1 MALTYA
7 DTGANLTSHIDT
19 HMADEM
25 DTSRFM
31 PPFTQHICNEPT
43 LTRSRG
49 DWIVSHSVPPF
60 YVPIPPETASEQKN
74 NPATVTDPALIEQ
87 IVLHAPD
94 SLWRSDI
101 VHGIKRTG
109 WAGTWLII
117 FFLIFLA
124 YGNLPNRWYHILYVY
139 SGSMSPA
146 INPGDLIII
155 TPPTKV
161 LEPGMILT
169 MRVDG
174 KLVTHRLLG
183 ISSDGLVITKGDAN
197 NTPDNWDQNKLEI
210 GGIVR
215 GRIPYLGY
223 LSQISGFFNQT
234 AAGAWFADAHEIKM
248 DMASGTWVFEP
259 TAAPPGQSGTSITA
273 SVTVEGVC
281 VPSTMILPDDKYSD
295 LEKCE
300 NLSPGDPGAM
310 EEEDGLNAYGQ
321 VCLTNSGDAPTRDL
335 KVLFQVQFKT
345 EKGPFE
351 DLKDTTFEF
360 IPTGA
365 IAAATSRCY
374 TYRIGFAPVEGVVN
388 YRMVSHVTITNHS
401 GYLPGSPHCIG
412 PDLCP
417 FGPDPKADFTI
428 DPVWLNN
435 SIVEEILQLDTPIP
449 TEIAAPTETPVT
461 PVPPEIPVVPDPTEM
476 IEPPTEI
483 PPIIDPTEMP
493 TEPVVTEEV
502 VEATP

>member
-7 DTGANLTSHIDT
+7 DTGADLTSHIDT

-31 PPFTQHICNEPT
+31 PPFTEHICNEPT

-60 YVPIPPETASEQKN
+60 YIPIPPETALEQKN
-74 NPATVTDPALIEQ
+74 YPATVTDPALIEQ
-87 IVLHAPD
+87 IVLRAPD
-94 SLWRSDI
+94 SLWRRDI

-109 WAGTWLII
+109 WAGAWLII

-174 KLVTHRLLG
+174 KLVTHRLMG
-183 ISSDGLVITKGDAN
+183 ISNDGLVITKGDAN
-197 NTPDNWDQNKLEI
+197 KTLDSWDQAKLEI

-223 LSQISGFFNQT
+223 MSQIGGVFNQKAT
-234 AAGAWFADAHEIKM
+234 GGWYVDAHQINL
-248 DMASGTWVFEP
+248 DLTSGKWVLEP
-259 TAAPPGQSGTSITA
+259 TVTPGQSGTSITA
-273 SVTVEGVC
+273 SVTVDGVC
-281 VPSTMILPDDKYSD
+281 IPSDVELPEGDTSGIKRCVDVP
-295 LEKCE
+295 
-300 NLSPGDPGAM
+300 PGDPGAV
-310 EEEDGLNAYGQ
+310 EDEDVLNAYGQ
-321 VCLTNSGDAPTRDL
+321 VCLTNSGDLPAQDL
-335 KVLFQVQFKT
+335 KVLFQVQFKP
-345 EKGPFE
+345 ENGPFE
-351 DLKDTTFEF
+351 DLVDATYEF
-360 IPTGA
+360 IPTEVL
-365 IAAATSRCY
+365 AAATSRCY
-374 TYRIGFAPVEGVVN
+374 TYRVGFAPVEGVVN

-401 GYLPGSPHCIG
+401 GYLPGGPHCTG

-428 DPVWLNN
+428 DPGWLNN
-435 SIVEEILQLDTPIP
+435 SIVEEILQVETPIP
-449 TEIAAPTETPVT
+449 TET
-461 PVPPEIPVVPDPTEM
+461 PVPTEETPTPTEIPAVPDPTEM
-476 IEPPTEI
+476 LELPTDT
-483 PPIIDPTEMP
+483 PPIIDPIEVP

>member
-1 MALTYA
+1 M
-7 DTGANLTSHIDT
+7 
-19 HMADEM
+19 
-25 DTSRFM
+25 
-31 PPFTQHICNEPT
+31 
-43 LTRSRG
+43 
-49 DWIVSHSVPPF
+49 
-60 YVPIPPETASEQKN
+60 
-74 NPATVTDPALIEQ
+74 
-87 IVLHAPD
+87 
-94 SLWRSDI
+94 
-101 VHGIKRTG
+101 
-109 WAGTWLII
+109 II

-197 NTPDNWDQNKLEI
+197 KTLDSWDQGKLEI

-223 LSQISGFFNQT
+223 MSQIGGSIQSESYRRLVCGCAPDQPGSDIRKMGPGADRHTRAVRHFDHSQRDRRWSLHSIHVAELPEGDTSGIKRC
-234 AAGAWFADAHEIKM
+234 AD
-248 DMASGTWVFEP
+248 
-259 TAAPPGQSGTSITA
+259 
-273 SVTVEGVC
+273 
-281 VPSTMILPDDKYSD
+281 VP
-295 LEKCE
+295 
-300 NLSPGDPGAM
+300 PGDPGAVD
-310 EEEDGLNAYGQ
+310 EEDVLNAYGQ
-321 VCLTNSGDAPTRDL
+321 VCLTNSGDLPAQDL
-335 KVLFQVQFKT
+335 KVLFQMQFKP
-345 EKGPFE
+345 ENGPFE
-351 DLKDTTFEF
+351 DLQDTTYEF
-360 IPTGA
+360 IPTEVL
-365 IAAATSRCY
+365 AAATSRCY
-374 TYRIGFAPVEGVVN
+374 TYRVGFAPVEGVVN

-401 GYLPGSPHCIG
+401 GYLPGGPHCTG

-428 DPVWLNN
+428 DPGWLNN
-435 SIVEEILQLDTPIP
+435 SIVEEILQLETPIP
-449 TEIAAPTETPVT
+449 TET
-461 PVPPEIPVVPDPTEM
+461 PVPTEETPIPTEFRSYTVPRKFHAPDPTEM
-476 IEPPTEI
+476 IELPTEI

-493 TEPVVTEEV
+493 TEPIVTEEV